1 MKIPRF
7 GVPGYFN
14 LPDLLRSRDAIIK
27 FLTNF
32 TQVFNFLRELEL
44 NPDED
49 PDTLI
54 ILNRERAPFNGLS
67 RSVNLHLNKTGN
79 NDSQLNIDRNA
90 RDEMETISPAG
101 IIPGHFNWVEDF
113 ATTEFKYFEADIT
126 GNPDAA
132 CGIILKWGGGT
143 TVAGKI
149 YHLNTSGN
157 WALTDGSVATSGTA
171 LVAFAMGTDP
181 DVHGMLLKGYARV
194 GTYSHGSPWNP
205 GVPVYISDKTG
216 ADGTMSDT
224 IPTASGSVIRV
235 MGFCLSGNAT
245 NHERV
250 IWFDPDGS
258 YTTA

>member
-1 MKIPRF
+1 MKIPRWRSR
-7 GVPGYFN
+7 GYHY
-14 LPDLLRSRDAIIK
+14 LPDLLRGRNQILEFVKENISNLLGLSGAAERGAIII
-27 FLTNF
+27 
-32 TQVFNFLRELEL
+32 EHSA
-44 NPDED
+44 
-49 PDTLI
+49 
-54 ILNRERAPFNGLS
+54 NRLS
-67 RSVNLHLNKTGN
+67 RSVNVWLQETGN
-79 NDSQLNIDRNA
+79 NESQLNIDRNVS
-90 RDEMETISPAG
+90 DEVSTISPAG

-113 ATTEFKYFEADIT
+113 AKTGFKYFDPNTTSNA
-126 GNPDAA
+126 DAA

-157 WALTDGSVATSGTA
+157 WALTDGTVATSGTA

-205 GVPVYISDKTG
+205 GVPVYISDKTLT
-216 ADGTMSDT
+216 DGTMSDT

-235 MGFCLSGNAT
+235 MGFCLSGNTSGA
-245 NHERV
+245 ERV
-250 IWFDPDGS
+250 MWFDPDGS

>member
-1 MKIPRF
+1 MKIPRWRSR
-7 GVPGYFN
+7 GYHY
-14 LPDLLRSRDAIIK
+14 LPDLLRGRNQILEFVKENINNLLGLSGAAERGAIII
-27 FLTNF
+27 
-32 TQVFNFLRELEL
+32 
-44 NPDED
+44 DHSA
-49 PDTLI
+49 
-54 ILNRERAPFNGLS
+54 NRLS
-67 RSVNLHLNKTGN
+67 RSVNVWLQGTGN
-79 NDSQLNIDRNA
+79 NESQLNIDRNVS
-90 RDEMETISPAG
+90 DEVSTISPAG